1 MSAVLADLRNLFNNI
16 AKVLKNKV
24 MKQFFKFTFAS
35 MLGCLLSFVIFLL
48 IAFVFISLVL
58 SLSKPEK
65 VALQEK
71 SLLRFTLDQAV
82 SDRAPKDPLLF
93 FDMMNM
99 RVRSGP
105 GLDDILEILETAKT
119 DSRIQGVMLD
129 LGYIPSGISMV
140 EEIRNALL
148 DFKTSGKAIYAY
160 AEVYSQKAYYLASV
174 ADRIFIH
181 PEGGVDFRGFS
192 GEILFIKGLLD
203 KLEVE
208 AQVIRHGKYK
218 SAVEPFM
225 LDKMS
230 EANREQTLACLS
242 SIWSHVV
249 DQISAQRKITPEE
262 LNRIADSLLLK
273 DAAAALAYRFVDS
286 IVYHDQV
293 NDFLAR
299 KMGLAKIREKN
310 FVSPLAYK
318 AARAGD
324 KQASKSRNK
333 IAVVYALGSISGGEG
348 DDASIG
354 SERISKALRK
364 AREDES
370 IKAIVFRVNS
380 PGGSALASDVIW
392 REVDLARQTK
402 PVVVSMGDVAGS
414 GGYYISC
421 AASRI
426 LADPTTITGSIGVLG
441 VVPNFE
447 KFFRNKLGITFDGV
461 STNPNADYISINHSL
476 TDYQKKIL
484 EYDIERIYKVF
495 VQHVADGRNMTV
507 AEVDSIGQGRIW
519 SGVDAVNV
527 GLVDELGGLNDAIR
541 VAGDLAGIR
550 EYRIISL
557 PVQKDALTQLLEDFQ
572 GTTLQSSIKKQLG
585 EGYKYYKLLE
595 EISRLKGIQARMP
608 CEIIIE

>member
-1 MSAVLADLRNLFNNI
+1 MEYIFLILHWFSKHAT
-16 AKVLKNKV
+16 

-35 MLGCLLSFVIFLL
+35 MLGCLFSFIIFLL
-48 IAFVFISLVL
+48 IAFVFFSLIL

-99 RVRSGP
+99 QVRLGP
-105 GLDDILEILETAKT
+105 GLNDILEILETAKT
-119 DSRIQGVMLD
+119 DTRIQGIMLD
-129 LGYIPSGISMV
+129 LGYVPSGISMV

-174 ADRIFIH
+174 ADKIFIH
-181 PEGGVDFRGFS
+181 PEGSIDFRGFS
-192 GEILFIKGLLD
+192 GEVLFIKGLLD

-208 AQVIRHGKYK
+208 AQIIRHGKFK

-230 EANREQTLACLS
+230 EANKEQTMDCLS
-242 SIWSHVV
+242 SIWNNVV
-249 DQISAQRKITPEE
+249 DQISAQRKIAPEE

-286 IVYHDQV
+286 LVYRDQV
-293 NDFLAR
+293 NDFLSH
-299 KMGLAKIREKN
+299 KLGLKRIHEKN
-310 FVSPLAYK
+310 FVNPLAYK
-318 AARAGD
+318 AARVGD
-324 KQASKSRNK
+324 RQASKSKNK

-370 IKAIVFRVNS
+370 VRAIVFRVNS
-380 PGGSALASDVIW
+380 PGGDALASDVIW
-392 REVDLARQTK
+392 REVDLARQAK

-461 STNPNADYISINHSL
+461 KTNANADYISVSHPLSE
-476 TDYQKKIL
+476 YQKKIL
-484 EYDIERIYKVF
+484 EYDIERIYEVF
-495 VQHVADGRNMTV
+495 VQHVADGRNMAV
-507 AEVDSIGQGRIW
+507 ADVDSIGQGRIW
-519 SGVDAVNV
+519 SGVDAVRI
-527 GLVDELGGLNDAIR
+527 GLVDELGGLKDAIR
-541 VAGDLAGIR
+541 VAGGLAGIKD
-550 EYRIISL
+550 YRIISL
-557 PVQKDALTQLLEDFQ
+557 PVQKDALTQLLEDLQ
-572 GTTLQSSIKKQLG
+572 GAIRQAAIKKQLS
-585 EGYKYYKLLE
+585 EGFRYYKLLHD
-595 EISRLKGIQARMP
+595 ISRFKGVQARMP
-608 CEIIIE
+608 YEIIIE